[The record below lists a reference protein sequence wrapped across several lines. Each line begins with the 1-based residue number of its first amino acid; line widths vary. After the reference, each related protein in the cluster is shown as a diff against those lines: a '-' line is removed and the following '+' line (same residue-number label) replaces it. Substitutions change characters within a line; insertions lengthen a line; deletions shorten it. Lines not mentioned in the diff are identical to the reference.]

1 MGVMAGLSNEQQE
14 NVWALWA
21 KGESIRLIAR
31 TIGAS
36 QTPVRTL
43 LRRHGGVKP
52 PPRARNRRHLSLSE
66 REEISRGL
74 AAGLSCRV
82 IAARL
87 GRHHTSISREV
98 ARHGGPGTYR
108 AASADAGAWR
118 NARRPKPSRLHRDT
132 ALSSLVAAKLER
144 GWSPTQIA
152 HWLRREQQDSLS
164 HESIYHALYTGQI
177 RAPRQGS
184 LLRSG
189 RSLRHARV
197 AKPRQRRGVLRNMAS
212 IHDRPASVEDRAEV
226 GHWEGDLIMGQR
238 PSAVATLVER
248 STRLVRVVALPDGYK
263 ADAVRDALIENLA
276 DVPPQFRRSLTWD
289 RGREMAF
296 HDQVTHALGMQVFF
310 CDARSPWQRG
320 TNETP
325 PRASLQAGG
334 APSEPVAASVPREER
349 RPTLLHPGRPRHHRR
364 ANQRTAPQSPRL
376 GLIPRRLRR

>member
-1 MGVMAGLSNEQQE
+1 MAGLSNEQQE

-31 TIGAS
+31 TIGVS

-118 NARRPKPSRLHRDT
+118 NARRPKPSRLHRDP

-189 RSLRHARV
+189 RLLRHARV
-197 AKPRQRRGVLRNMAS
+197 AKPRQRRGVLRNMTS

-289 RGREMAF
+289 RGKELSA
-296 HDQVTHALGMQVFF
+296 HAQFAMDTGTQVFF
-310 CDARSPWQRG
+310 ADPHSPWQRPSNENTNGVLRQYFPKG
-320 TNETP
+320 TDLSRWSAEDLEAIAYTLNNRPRKVLGWKTP
-325 PRASLQAGG
+325 AEVFGEQLHSLQQ
-334 APSEPVAASVPREER
+334 PSVAS
-349 RPTLLHPGRPRHHRR
+349 TD
-364 ANQRTAPQSPRL
+364 
-376 GLIPRRLRR
+376 

>member
-1 MGVMAGLSNEQQE
+1 MAGLSNEQQE

-31 TIGAS
+31 TIGVS

-82 IAARL
+82 IAARP

-118 NARRPKPSRLHRDT
+118 NARRPKPSRLHRDP

-164 HESIYHALYTGQI
+164 HE
-177 RAPRQGS
+177 
-184 LLRSG
+184 
-189 RSLRHARV
+189 
-197 AKPRQRRGVLRNMAS
+197 
-212 IHDRPASVEDRAEV
+212 
-226 GHWEGDLIMGQR
+226 
-238 PSAVATLVER
+238 
-248 STRLVRVVALPDGYK
+248 
-263 ADAVRDALIENLA
+263 
-276 DVPPQFRRSLTWD
+276 
-289 RGREMAF
+289 
-296 HDQVTHALGMQVFF
+296 
-310 CDARSPWQRG
+310 
-320 TNETP
+320 
-325 PRASLQAGG
+325 
-334 APSEPVAASVPREER
+334 
-349 RPTLLHPGRPRHHRR
+349 
-364 ANQRTAPQSPRL
+364 
-376 GLIPRRLRR
+376 

>member
-1 MGVMAGLSNEQQE
+1 MAGLSNEQQE

-31 TIGAS
+31 TIGVS

-189 RSLRHARV
+189 QSLRHARV

-226 GHWEGDLIMGQR
+226 GHWEGDLIMGRR

-320 TNETP
+320 TNENTN
-325 PRASLQAGG
+325 R
-334 APSEPVAASVPREER
+334 
-349 RPTLLHPGRPRHHRR
+349 LLRQYLAKNADLRSFTQTDLDTIATRINERPRKV
-364 ANQRTAPQSPRL
+364 L
-376 GLIPRRLRR
+376 GWASSHDAFTDSLNTINGALTG

>member
-1 MGVMAGLSNEQQE
+1 MAGLSNEQQE

-31 TIGAS
+31 TIGVS

-118 NARRPKPSRLHRDT
+118 NARRPKPSRLHRDP
-132 ALSSLVAAKLER
+132 ALSSLVAAQLER

-164 HESIYHALYTGQI
+164 HESIYHAPVHRPDPCATTGKPPAI
-177 RAPRQGS
+177 RAIPAPCARREAPTTPR
-184 LLRSG
+184 
-189 RSLRHARV
+189 RV
-197 AKPRQRRGVLRNMAS
+197 AEHGLHSRSTRQRRR
-212 IHDRPASVEDRAEV
+212 
-226 GHWEGDLIMGQR
+226 
-238 PSAVATLVER
+238 
-248 STRLVRVVALPDGYK
+248 
-263 ADAVRDALIENLA
+263 
-276 DVPPQFRRSLTWD
+276 
-289 RGREMAF
+289 
-296 HDQVTHALGMQVFF
+296 
-310 CDARSPWQRG
+310 
-320 TNETP
+320 
-325 PRASLQAGG
+325 
-334 APSEPVAASVPREER
+334 
-349 RPTLLHPGRPRHHRR
+349 PGRSRP
-364 ANQRTAPQSPRL
+364 L
-376 GLIPRRLRR
+376 GR

>member
-1 MGVMAGLSNEQQE
+1 MAGSSNEQQE

-21 KGESIRLIAR
+21 KGEPIRLIAR
-31 TIGAS
+31 TIGVS

-152 HWLRREQQDSLS
+152 QLLLRGL
-164 HESIYHALYTGQI
+164 TGWRGRR
-177 RAPRQGS
+177 RAPRAGS
-184 LLRSG
+184 VDGTVDPGAVGSDLPARAVLAQPLRQRAPNDPQILCDPADRGPRGSSRTTRPPDGGTLRSM
-189 RSLRHARV
+189 SSW
-197 AKPRQRRGVLRNMAS
+197 P
-212 IHDRPASVEDRAEV
+212 
-226 GHWEGDLIMGQR
+226 
-238 PSAVATLVER
+238 
-248 STRLVRVVALPDGYK
+248 
-263 ADAVRDALIENLA
+263 
-276 DVPPQFRRSLTWD
+276 
-289 RGREMAF
+289 
-296 HDQVTHALGMQVFF
+296 
-310 CDARSPWQRG
+310 
-320 TNETP
+320 
-325 PRASLQAGG
+325 
-334 APSEPVAASVPREER
+334 
-349 RPTLLHPGRPRHHRR
+349 
-364 ANQRTAPQSPRL
+364 
-376 GLIPRRLRR
+376 